1 MATAQGLTH
10 AANASGAVL
19 RTRLVPPRLPPGCL
33 LRPHLVGRVQRGI
46 GGRLVALVAGAGYG
60 KTTLLVQALESLPLP
75 RVWLSCDARIRTP
88 EMLIAHVAA
97 GLAEA
102 FPGVGAGLD
111 LAGPPEAQVAGL
123 ANELVATV
131 PDDFVLAFDD
141 AHALEEAPA
150 AAALDLLVSDLP
162 PNVHITVTSRHE
174 LGVPTSRV
182 AAGGVTLIGE
192 DALAF
197 SFDEAAELLG
207 DGPEG
212 LGEAAIGELHQR
224 TEGWVAGLLLATRSA
239 GEPQALARVAHAGPH
254 FDYLAE
260 EVLRELPE
268 DLQRFLVDLSALERF
283 TPELAAVVSGRA
295 DARELIDA
303 LVAAHMFVVP
313 AGDDW
318 FRFHHLFG
326 AFLRRRLAARPHEGL
341 CALHLRAA
349 GGWQDLG
356 FHQEAVRH
364 CLEAG
369 AGEAAADALE
379 PVAEA
384 MVPTPER
391 ATLALWLERIPEEV
405 WRERPRILLAHGFI
419 RYLEGDFEEGFRAWL
434 EGVEGLE
441 AAGREAH
448 AAAALQRCLQAMLTA
463 GVAPLERIAA
473 GEPHL
478 PRLTAAGPAAAPVQ
492 MMLAVD
498 HASACDA
505 EGCER
510 LIAAALAAC
519 GPLERALLAPFAE
532 VVRGFYV
539 DFPRGRIAEAA
550 RRVEDG
556 LARLAPLESLES
568 SFLQAFG
575 RGFRAVMLN
584 DLGRYRAALAESEAV
599 LDLGARLGIRTA
611 PLPVSLWWRLTAL
624 CGLEDWR
631 GVAALEPEALRAI
644 ALGTGTNLA
653 FRLGAA
659 LARAAAA
666 RGETEAAL
674 ARVATARREVRE
686 YGTSFEVPT
695 VLCELAL
702 AARAAGRPDLAADLA
717 EEARELAAALGFDW
731 HRARAALLAADAHGP
746 GGAGDARLAEAL
758 RLTAEQ
764 DLLPLWTARE
774 RPRAAA
780 LLARALGV
788 GLPEAPVA
796 ARLAAACGREVL
808 HGCALLLAG
817 APAARAALADA
828 ADEDTDIDPETLR
841 ALAADPDPAVAAAA
855 ARVRTLLQRRARPP
869 IRIETFGGLRLY
881 RSGARVPESAFGRAK
896 ARALLGA
903 LVCAGARGV
912 HRDRLI
918 DQLWHDL
925 PPERGARALDTTLH
939 ELRRTLEP
947 AMSPRSGGSFL
958 AREGEIFR
966 LVLGEKDSWDAGEF
980 LELAGAPAR
989 PGDEEALE
997 RMLRAERLWTG
1008 DFLAD
1013 FPYEPWAEGARAEL
1027 EAERLALLERL
1038 AGALAAAGRPA
1049 AAIERYRRLV
1059 ATDPERE
1066 GWHRALMRAYVQAGE
1081 RPLALRQ
1088 YHACRATLRQRLG
1101 IEPSPETRDLY
1112 VSLL

>member
-1 MATAQGLTH
+1 
-10 AANASGAVL
+10 
-19 RTRLVPPRLPPGCL
+19 
-33 LRPHLVGRVQRGI
+33 
-46 GGRLVALVAGAGYG
+46 
-60 KTTLLVQALESLPLP
+60 
-75 RVWLSCDARIRTP
+75 
-88 EMLIAHVAA
+88 
-97 GLAEA
+97 
-102 FPGVGAGLD
+102 
-111 LAGPPEAQVAGL
+111 
-123 ANELVATV
+123 
-131 PDDFVLAFDD
+131 
-141 AHALEEAPA
+141 
-150 AAALDLLVSDLP
+150 
-162 PNVHITVTSRHE
+162 
-174 LGVPTSRV
+174 VPTSRV
-182 AAGGVTLIGE
+182 AAGGVTLVGE
-192 DALAF
+192 EALAF

-207 DGPEG
+207 DGDGG

-224 TEGWVAGLLLATRSA
+224 TEGWVAGLLLATRAA
-239 GEPQALARVAHAGPH
+239 GEPQSLARVSHAGPH
-254 FDYLAE
+254 FDYLAD
-260 EVLRELPE
+260 EVLRELPD
-268 DLQRFLVDLSALERF
+268 DLQRFLIDLSALERF
-283 TPELAAVVSGRA
+283 TPELAAVVAARA

-313 AGDDW
+313 AGEDW

-326 AFLRRRLAARPHEGL
+326 AFLRRRLSGRPAPEL
-341 CALHLRAA
+341 AELHLRAA

-379 PVAEA
+379 PIAEA

-391 ATLALWLERIPEEV
+391 ATLALWLERIPEAT
-405 WRERPRILLAHGFI
+405 WRRRPRILLAHGFI
-419 RYLEGDFEEGFRAWL
+419 RYLGGDFEEGFRAWL

-441 AAGREAH
+441 AAGHEEH

-463 GVAPLERIAA
+463 GIPPLDRVAAA
-473 GEPHL
+473 EPHL
-478 PRLTAAGPAAAPVQ
+478 ERLAAAGAAAAPVR

-498 HASACDA
+498 HASAGDA
-505 EGCER
+505 DACER
-510 LIAAALAAC
+510 AIAAALAAC
-519 GPLERALLAPFAE
+519 GPRERALLGPFAE

-539 DFPRGRIAEAA
+539 DFPRGRIAEAM

-556 LARLAPLESLES
+556 LARLVPLESLES

-575 RGFRAVMLN
+575 RGFHAVMLG
-584 DLGRYRAALAESEAV
+584 DLGRYPAALAESEAV

-624 CGLEDWR
+624 CGMDDWR
-631 GVAALEPEALRAI
+631 AVAALEPEALRAI

-659 LARAAAA
+659 LAQATAA
-666 RGETEAAL
+666 RGEAEAAL
-674 ARVATARREVRE
+674 ARVATARRELQE
-686 YGTSFEVPT
+686 YGPSFEVPM

-702 AARAAGRPDLAADLA
+702 AARRAGRADVAAGLAD
-717 EEARELAAALGFDW
+717 EARERAGALGFDW
-731 HRARAALLAADAHGP
+731 HRARAALLGADAHGP
-746 GGAGDARLAEAL
+746 GEAGDARLSEAL
-758 RLTAEQ
+758 RLTDAH

-780 LLARALGV
+780 LLSRALAA

-796 ARLAAACGREVL
+796 ARLSAACGREVL
-808 HGCALLLAG
+808 HDCALGLEG

-828 ADEDTDIDPETLR
+828 VGEDTDIDPETLR
-841 ALAADPDPAVAAAA
+841 VLLADHDPAVAGAAE
-855 ARVRTLLQRRARPP
+855 RLRQIVQHRARPP

-881 RSGARVPESAFGRAK
+881 RSGARVPDSAFGRAK

-903 LVCAGARGV
+903 LVCAGERGV
-912 HRDRLI
+912 HRDRLV

-958 AREGEIFR
+958 TRDGEIFHLR
-966 LVLGEKDSWDAGEF
+966 LGEKDSWDAGEF
-980 LELAGAPAR
+980 TSLARAPAR

-1038 AGALAAAGRPA
+1038 AGALAAAGRPG
-1049 AAIERYRRLV
+1049 AAIDRYRRLV
-1059 ATDPERE
+1059 DTDPERE